1 MVPRPR
7 PLERSGQQ
15 GSVSRMDRSGFGGAS
30 APERSDRLF
39 PAGPVAPGRPGADV
53 DPDAGADPSTDG
65 PDAVRLRGV
74 QMENVNSLRLRLLL
88 EIQRTGSISA
98 AAETCRIG
106 QPSASMHVRTLEAA
120 LGQRLV
126 SRTGRGSSLTAAGKI
141 VASHAAGV
149 LATLESMRRALDALD
164 ARHGGELIVA
174 ASLAPSVALIPRIL
188 RAFSEC
194 YPGVNVRLR
203 TVSSQAVLR
212 EVGRAGADI
221 GIAGEV
227 PTAEQVIRNEIL
239 MDELLGIASPGL
251 LALNGGWVSLAELAR
266 NSLLVGPQG
275 SSTRLV
281 SERYLARAGYRPER
295 SWVFDSYEAI
305 KCAVA
310 SGAGISFIS
319 PMLVE
324 KEIERGELI
333 TFRVSGI
340 EPMTRP
346 IQIVQPTFRDLT
358 PQAATF
364 VTLLA
369 DAAWAATERARVTG
383 SLSQAGVMG

>member
-1 MVPRPR
+1 
-7 PLERSGQQ
+7 
-15 GSVSRMDRSGFGGAS
+15 
-30 APERSDRLF
+30 
-39 PAGPVAPGRPGADV
+39 
-53 DPDAGADPSTDG
+53 
-65 PDAVRLRGV
+65 
-74 QMENVNSLRLRLLL
+74 MENVNSLRLRLLL

-194 YPGVNVRLR
+194 YPGVNVTLR

-212 EVGRAGADI
+212 EVGRAEADI

-239 MDELLGIASPGL
+239 IDELMGIASPGL

-319 PMLVE
+319 PMLVH

-364 VTLLA
+364 ITLLT
-369 DAAWAATERARVTG
+369 DAAWAATERAPVNG
-383 SLSQAGVMG
+383 SLSQASVSG